1 MRILLRK
8 INGHFGALIGHTGGR
23 FAFDSAPT
31 FSLPSLLGGM
41 SLLVLLVVLSLGML
55 TALLTRG
62 LPALLAVTS
71 AAVPTVSPESIGL
84 LLVGTTA
91 VGPFST
97 NTMLGVLENLKRPNT
112 GLLNAFFGTVTQSQT
127 EHISFDVDEG
137 KRYLAPFVHPL
148 SEAPVKELRG
158 QRVDTFTPAY
168 VKEKARWTPDRALRR
183 QIGEAFGGTLSPEQR
198 RDLALANE
206 LTDQMERIL
215 RRKEAMAFEALKTG
229 KVTVVGD
236 KYPQAIVDFG
246 RDSSLNE
253 GSNNLT
259 GTARWNQSGA
269 APMDNLD
276 DMSEKSV
283 KFSGSPILD
292 VVLDAAG
299 WKAFRANTKVQRD
312 LELPK
317 YDAGTI
323 MNMEPVAEGLQYKGQ
338 YGGYRIWMYTG
349 FYTAANG
356 TETATMDGGYA
367 LCVGAIDGIQ
377 HQGAIQDEEA
387 GMQALEIF
395 PKSWVTP
402 DPSVRWIMSQSAPL
416 VVPRRINA
424 CGVIKVL
431 NAA

>member
-8 INGHFGALIGHTGGR
+8 INGAFGALIASTGGR
-23 FAFDSAPT
+23 SSFGSTPAVPVPT
-31 FSLPSLLGGM
+31 ILGA
-41 SLLVLLVVLSLGML
+41 LSLIML
-55 TALLTRG
+55 PMLI
-62 LPALLAVTS
+62 V
-71 AAVPTVSPESIGL
+71 L
-84 LLVGTTA
+84 LLVAGAISVLTGGSVTTVASAPAPDAGLLALPLLVGNLA

-137 KRYLAPFVHPL
+137 KRYLAPFVSPL
-148 SEAPVKELRG
+148 AEAPVKELRG

-183 QIGEAFGGTLSPEQR
+183 QVGEAFGGTLSPEQR

-206 LTDQMERIL
+206 LQDQMDRIL
-215 RRKEAMAFEALKTG
+215 RRKEAMAFEALKEG
-229 KVTVVGD
+229 KVTVVGE
-236 KYPQAIVDFG
+236 KYKEAVVDFG
-246 RDSSLNE
+246 RDSALNE
-253 GSNNLT
+253 AANNLT
-259 GTARWNQSGA
+259 GDARWSA
-269 APMDNLD
+269 ANSNPMDNLD
-276 DMSEKSV
+276 DLSGETV
-283 KFSGSPILD
+283 KLAGSPILD
-292 VVLDAAG
+292 VVLDADA
-299 WKAFRANTKVQRD
+299 WKAFRKNKKVERD

-323 MNMEPVAEGLQYKGQ
+323 MNLEPVAEGLQYKGQ
-338 YGGYRIWMYTG
+338 YGGYRIWLYTG

-356 TETATMDGGYA
+356 TETATMSGGYA
-367 LCVGAIDGIQ
+367 ICVGAIDGIQ